1 MATLLREKD
10 PNQASHAAE
19 PRPGP
24 KKKKNQHA
32 PISPALDVVPKRYVV
47 REISFLMD
55 SDGLQFL
62 YKDSTTGRRIAAP
75 NEFDAVV
82 PQMQATSFPAA
93 LGLTGAGLA
102 TAETP
107 LDLALEGGEEE
118 GKGPA
123 FLMFRLDPR
132 LNWRFSRDEPAVTLK
147 DSAHDQFYGDLTYID
162 AEGGYHGEPV
172 DECRLIFFKADPPLG
187 NYRHGLNFNVELI
200 QKPHVGDDEPRVLPI
215 TIDPDIRF
223 PGGSGT

>member
-1 MATLLREKD
+1 MATILRERD
-10 PNQASHAAE
+10 SIPPSADAE
-19 PRPGP
+19 PRPAP
-24 KKKKNQHA
+24 KKKKNEHA
-32 PISPALDVVPKRYVV
+32 PIRPALDVAPERYVI

-75 NEFDAVV
+75 DEIDAIV
-82 PQMQATSFPAA
+82 PQLTATAFPAA

-107 LDLALEGGEEE
+107 LDLALQGGD
-118 GKGPA
+118 GDGRGPA
-123 FLMFRLDPR
+123 FLMFKLDPR
-132 LNWRFSRDEPAVTLK
+132 LNWRFSRTEPAVTLK
-147 DSAHDQFYGDLTYID
+147 QAEHDQFYGGLTYVD
-162 AEGGYHGEPV
+162 VAGDYHQEPI
-172 DECRLIFFKADPPLG
+172 DECRLVFFKANPPAAP
-187 NYRHGLNFNVELI
+187 YRHGLNFNVELI